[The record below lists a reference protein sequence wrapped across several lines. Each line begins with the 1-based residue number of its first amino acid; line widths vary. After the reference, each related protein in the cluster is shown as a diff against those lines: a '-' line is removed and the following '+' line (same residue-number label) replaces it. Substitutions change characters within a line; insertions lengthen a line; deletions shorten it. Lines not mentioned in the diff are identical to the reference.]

1 MEIRSFLAFELPPK
15 IRETLS
21 AVSRDART
29 LPLSVRWVR
38 IVNIHLTVVFMGSV
52 QEDQIGSIAEAAR
65 HVCHGYAPFRIH
77 LKGAGVFGSRR
88 NPRVLWVGLEG
99 DMDRMSVLRDD
110 LQKNLAPFGIEEE
123 NRPFRPHLTL
133 GRFRKGAKA
142 DPSLDDLLLK
152 YQDLNGPECLVSEL
166 VLFKSD
172 LSSSGAV
179 YTSLGKWP
187 LSG

>member
-21 AVSRDART
+21 AVLGDART
-29 LPLSVRWVR
+29 LPLNVRWVR
-38 IVNIHLTVVFMGSV
+38 MVNIHLTVVFMGNV
-52 QEDQIGSIAEAAR
+52 QEDEIGSIGDVAR
-65 HVCHGYAPFRIH
+65 NVCYGHAPFRIQA
-77 LKGAGVFGSRR
+77 KGAGVFGSRR

-99 DMDRMSVLRDD
+99 DMDRMSVFRDD
-110 LQKNLAPFGIEEE
+110 LQKKLAPFGIGEE

-152 YQDLNGPECLVSEL
+152 YQDLYGSECLLSEL

-172 LSSSGAV
+172 LRPSGAE
-179 YTSLGKWP
+179 YTRLGQWS